1 MSLTNKAK
9 IRPGILSFQGDIDEH
24 QAAFASLGYDAIR
37 VKTKEDLDSVTHLVM
52 PGGESTTIGKILG
65 MTGLDKDITQ
75 RVKAKTLTVF
85 GTCAGAILLA
95 KQVDSPTP
103 VNNLRLIDVHISR
116 NAYGSQIASFTEKL
130 VFKPTHK
137 TFEATFI
144 RAPKI
149 VSYAHDLEVLVEKPG
164 LDPDPACMLRQ
175 DNVIIS
181 AFHPEYTRP
190 AIVHE
195 WFLTQC

>member
-24 QAAFASLGYDAIR
+24 QTAFTSLGYDAVR
-37 VKTKEDLDSVTHLVM
+37 VKTKESLDSVTHLVM
-52 PGGESTTIGKILG
+52 PGGESTTIGKLLKR
-65 MTGLDKDITQ
+65 TGLDNEITQ

-103 VNNLRLIDVHISR
+103 INNLGLIDIYISR

-130 VFKPTHK
+130 HFGPTQ
-137 TFEATFI
+137 TLFEATFI

-149 VSYAHDLEVLVEKPG
+149 ISYADSLEVLVEKSG